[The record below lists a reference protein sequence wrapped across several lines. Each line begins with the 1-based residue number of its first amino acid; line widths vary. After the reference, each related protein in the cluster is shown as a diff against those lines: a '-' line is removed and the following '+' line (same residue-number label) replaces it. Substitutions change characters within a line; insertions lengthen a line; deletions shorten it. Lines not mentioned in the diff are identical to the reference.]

1 MRTLHLII
9 NGYCTHSIHVANKAT
24 SQSSFRHTIEHL
36 KLEAKGKQ
44 AEIIVCDSDNMPI
57 SYLPIEGTRK
67 RDFLNHRLTE
77 AVLVISSVVI
87 FLLFF

>member
-1 MRTLHLII
+1 MRTLHLIV
-9 NGYCTHSIHVANKAT
+9 NERCRHSIHVDNDRFGRGQE
-24 SQSSFRHTIEHL
+24 SIIHL
-36 KLEAKGKQ
+36 LEQEAEGEA

-67 RDFLNHRLTE
+67 RDCLNHRLTE
-77 AVLVISSVVI
+77 AALIISSVVI